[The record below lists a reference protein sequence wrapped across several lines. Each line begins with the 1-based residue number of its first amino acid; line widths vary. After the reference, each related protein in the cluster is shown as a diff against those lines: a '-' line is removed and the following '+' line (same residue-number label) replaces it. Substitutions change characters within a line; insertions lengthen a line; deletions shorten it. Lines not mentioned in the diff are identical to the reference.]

1 MIEMVILHFGRNGIG
16 EEMVKGTKVTMFV
29 TIQNHEQLLMFIFL
43 FDLN

>member
-29 TIQNHEQLLMFIFL
+29 TIQVETRIYCVFHKKI
-43 FDLN
+43 